1 MPKPKKNT
9 GEKNLISKNL
19 IEYRKQR
26 KYSQRLLA
34 YKLQLN
40 GYDID
45 KNVITRIETN
55 NRYVTDIELKAL
67 CEVLDVTYER
77 TDRRQQRTRTIK
89 RRPSIARKISAH
101 TDRESVRPAHEKPH
115 RTKCTTGLLL

>member
-67 CEVLDVTYER
+67 CEVLDVTYDELIDGSDRSEERLIRKDIFTVPASYNKSPVVHLVRWGFSCAGR
-77 TDRRQQRTRTIK
+77 TD
-89 RRPSIARKISAH
+89 SL
-101 TDRESVRPAHEKPH
+101 SV
-115 RTKCTTGLLL
+115 